1 MPNPE
6 VNVTVSDGA
15 LGQSENSDEV
25 SCKVGTCSAGAFNT
39 LFSFSRPEAVRSTLG
54 QGGLVE
60 ALCDTLDAGGG
71 TVVAM
76 RINGSVAGSNSAV
89 VRTGTSPDPGMTL
102 TGTPFDAY
110 QGTAKITKGGTL
122 GVFEFQISFDG
133 GDTYSDVILSA
144 ASITTFAA
152 TTGLTLAFAAG
163 TYVLNDTYTFTSTAP
178 YFNTTDLNTT
188 FAALLANPTEWGF
201 VHVVGRGANAADTA
215 GIVAAVQSQLA
226 TAATNFRFVRGIVEA
241 SDDTDA
247 NLISGLA
254 ATSAIRV
261 NLAAGFSEM
270 QSKVSGRV
278 YKRSAGTPVA
288 TRAHKVGRLARV
300 RIARHLGCIKDGAL
314 DNVASLYRDE
324 DATPA
329 LDPQRMTT
337 LRSIKGKQGKFITRG
352 RLMAP
357 SGSDYKFWHTG
368 RVIDK
373 ACRLGRLKLLDFLN
387 DTVLTKSNG
396 TIVERE
402 ALRIEKQ
409 VDAVLRDQMVNFG
422 EVTEVTVRIDRTVNI
437 QVTQSLLIDIR
448 VRQLGYME
456 NIDLTVGLEI
466 PISSLLAA

>member
-6 VNVTVSDGA
+6 VNVTVADGA

-25 SCKVGTCSAGAFNT
+25 HCKLGTCSAGAFNT
-39 LFSFSRPEAVRSTLG
+39 LFAFSRPEAVRNTLG
-54 QGGLVE
+54 QGSLVE
-60 ALCDTLDAGGG
+60 SLCDTLDAAGG

-76 RINGSVAGSNSAV
+76 RINGSTAGSNSSI
-89 VRTGTSPDPGMTL
+89 VRTGTSPSPGL
-102 TGTPFDAY
+102 GFTGTPFDDY
-110 QGTAKITKGGTL
+110 QGIAKITKAGTL
-122 GVFEFQISFDG
+122 GVFEFQISFDN
-133 GDTYSDVILSA
+133 GDTYSDVTLSA

-152 TTGLTLAFAAG
+152 TTGLTLTWQAG
-163 TYVLNDTYTFTSTAP
+163 SYVVGDTYTWTSTAP

-241 SDDTDA
+241 ADDTDG
-247 NLISGLA
+247 NLTTGLA

-278 YKRSAGTPVA
+278 YKRPAGTPVA
-288 TRAHKVGRLARV
+288 TRAHKVGKLPKV
-300 RIARHLGCIKDGAL
+300 RIARHLGCVKDGPL

-337 LRSIKGKQGKFITRG
+337 LRSIKGKQGKFITRA

-357 SGSDYKFWHTG
+357 NGSDYRFWHTG
-368 RVIDK
+368 RVVDK
-373 ACRLGRLKLLDFLN
+373 ACRLGRLRLLDFLN
-387 DTVLTKSNG
+387 DTVDTNANG
-396 TIVERE
+396 TIAEKAAR
-402 ALRIEKQ
+402 RIEKQ

-422 EVTEVTVRIDRTVNI
+422 ECTEVTIRIDRTVNI
-437 QVTQSLLIDIR
+437 QVTGSLLVDIR